1 MRVIA
6 TQNYLK
12 KIEAQMLYDPDSPD
26 EPLDMYDAKTF
37 DIEMPE
43 DEMIEDGLPNL
54 TPEDAMGKMEEEAE
68 EEASEVELPEIDE
81 EEIEEYPAF
90 PNALSALRW
99 ARQNKKVIRIEYTCK
114 SGRAITRD
122 VEPHGEFVAKT
133 TSKRIYVTWDQQ
145 MGNVR
150 SFIVVNISNY
160 TFTGQKFDRFRFN
173 LALDRRRISKRR
185 RNKSIQP
192 FKRTL

>member
-43 DEMIEDGLPNL
+43 DEMIEDGLPIL

-68 EEASEVELPEIDE
+68 EEASEVELPEID
-81 EEIEEYPAF
+81 
-90 PNALSALRW
+90 
-99 ARQNKKVIRIEYTCK
+99 V
-114 SGRAITRD
+114 
-122 VEPHGEFVAKT
+122 
-133 TSKRIYVTWDQQ
+133 
-145 MGNVR
+145 
-150 SFIVVNISNY
+150 
-160 TFTGQKFDRFRFN
+160 
-173 LALDRRRISKRR
+173 
-185 RNKSIQP
+185 
-192 FKRTL
+192 